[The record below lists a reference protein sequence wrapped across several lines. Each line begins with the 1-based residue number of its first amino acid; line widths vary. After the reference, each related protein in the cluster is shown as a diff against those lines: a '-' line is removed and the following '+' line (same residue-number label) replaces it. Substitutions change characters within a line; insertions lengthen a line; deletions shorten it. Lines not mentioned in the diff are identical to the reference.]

1 MYRYEKR
8 ESKLKKFFRIML
20 LIAVTSASSIF
31 LYKMYL
37 NINISETPRTDES
50 TGTAIRLS
58 AEKNEDTD
66 IANILE
72 NTIACVVG
80 ISKIRN
86 TGEGILDTNA
96 TENLNLGTGVIVS
109 DNGYIVTNWHLAGN
123 KYSSCYVTLEDGT
136 VYNGNT
142 VWADSDLDLAIV
154 KIATKGL
161 KYMALGDSEHIR
173 VGDEVYAIGNPIGI
187 EFQRTV
193 TSGIISGLNRTIKIE
208 EKNTYSYMED
218 LIQTDASINQGNSG
232 GPLINRKGEVIG
244 INSVKIESAEGIG
257 FAVPINIIKP
267 IIESFTSKDE
277 FEEAYLGIF
286 AYDKEVIKY
295 LKNNVDFEGGI
306 YVVKISKDG
315 PVAKTNIKIGDI
327 ITKIDG
333 NNINKMSELRKYIY
347 QKKPGDKVELVI
359 NRNNK
364 EYKTEVK
371 LNKK

>member
-37 NINISETPRTDES
+37 NINISETPRKDES

-66 IANILE
+66 ISNILE

>member
-66 IANILE
+66 ISNILE

-218 LIQTDASINQGNSG
+218 LIQTDASINLGNSG

>member
-20 LIAVTSASSIF
+20 LIVVTSVSSIF

-37 NINISETPRTDES
+37 NINISETPRTEES

-66 IANILE
+66 ISNILE

-161 KYMALGDSEHIR
+161 KYITLGDSEHIR

-208 EKNTYSYMED
+208 EKNTSSYMED

>member
-8 ESKLKKFFRIML
+8 ESKLKKFFKIML
-20 LIAVTSASSIF
+20 LIAVTSVSSIF

-66 IANILE
+66 ISNILE

-208 EKNTYSYMED
+208 EKNTSSYMED

>member
-86 TGEGILDTNA
+86 TGEEILDTNA

>member
-20 LIAVTSASSIF
+20 LIVVTSVSSIF

-66 IANILE
+66 ISNILE

-208 EKNTYSYMED
+208 EKNTSSYMED

>member
-8 ESKLKKFFRIML
+8 ESKLKKFFKIML
-20 LIAVTSASSIF
+20 LIAVTFASSIF

-66 IANILE
+66 ISNILE

-208 EKNTYSYMED
+208 EKNTSSYMED

>member
-1 MYRYEKR
+1 
-8 ESKLKKFFRIML
+8 
-20 LIAVTSASSIF
+20 
-31 LYKMYL
+31 
-37 NINISETPRTDES
+37 
-50 TGTAIRLS
+50 
-58 AEKNEDTD
+58 
-66 IANILE
+66 
-72 NTIACVVG
+72 
-80 ISKIRN
+80 
-86 TGEGILDTNA
+86 
-96 TENLNLGTGVIVS
+96 
-109 DNGYIVTNWHLAGN
+109 
-123 KYSSCYVTLEDGT
+123 
-136 VYNGNT
+136 
-142 VWADSDLDLAIV
+142 
-154 KIATKGL
+154 
-161 KYMALGDSEHIR
+161 
-173 VGDEVYAIGNPIGI
+173 
-187 EFQRTV
+187 
-193 TSGIISGLNRTIKIE
+193 
-208 EKNTYSYMED
+208 MED

-371 LNKK
+371 LNKKQTKPSEI

>member
-66 IANILE
+66 ISNILE

-136 VYNGNT
+136 IYNGNT

>member
-37 NINISETPRTDES
+37 NINISETSRTDES

-66 IANILE
+66 ISNILE

>member
-8 ESKLKKFFRIML
+8 ESKLKKFFKIML

-66 IANILE
+66 ISNILE

-208 EKNTYSYMED
+208 EKNTSSYMED